1 MGIEMTLKF
10 EYLLQGISIE
20 QPCGVDCSFSNDFHA
35 IKKAKT
41 WDDPLLDQG
50 DWIAEPKQADWQ
62 FVNDKIIELLCEK
75 TKDIRLYTWLIQAWS
90 HLYGFEGIAR
100 GLELSQQSLGR
111 YWLEIHPVI
120 EEDNLDQRL
129 GLLQGLIAQFPIL
142 MKQIPLVSSAPFYSL
157 STYEALLHQ
166 RNMQLKQQDYSSEND
181 PVQDL
186 EYFEQLLLNTDKSI
200 LSRNNQYLLEI
211 QTEWQ
216 KLKTTLDQLLG
227 LDAPSFAATDSQL
240 EAIFTSIKRI
250 YKIETFA
257 QPSEIILDQV
267 NSPQPHTSEA
277 VVMNISHVNSN
288 LQKFQPHAQNH
299 LANRQQAM
307 QLLQEI
313 AQYFQ
318 INEPHSPVSYMLQK
332 TIKWSQLPLH
342 EWLAQV
348 IKNENPVE
356 HVHELLGVHTNNES
370 KNEW

>member
-1 MGIEMTLKF
+1 
-10 EYLLQGISIE
+10 
-20 QPCGVDCSFSNDFHA
+20 
-35 IKKAKT
+35 
-41 WDDPLLDQG
+41 
-50 DWIAEPKQADWQ
+50 
-62 FVNDKIIELLCEK
+62 
-75 TKDIRLYTWLIQAWS
+75 
-90 HLYGFEGIAR
+90 
-100 GLELSQQSLGR
+100 
-111 YWLEIHPVI
+111 
-120 EEDNLDQRL
+120 
-129 GLLQGLIAQFPIL
+129 
-142 MKQIPLVSSAPFYSL
+142 MKQISLVSSAPFYSL

-211 QTEWQ
+211 QTELQ

-227 LDAPSFAATDSQL
+227 LDAPSFVATDSQL

>member
-100 GLELSQQSLGR
+100 GLELSQQ
-111 YWLEIHPVI
+111 
-120 EEDNLDQRL
+120 
-129 GLLQGLIAQFPIL
+129 IAQFPIL